1 MKQLL
6 SEHRWASTKS
16 EPLPS
21 CKSESIAACVGCV
34 YSFDLPREWQN
45 RSYMQVCEQNAAGIG
60 LIFLPASPCGRC
72 GPCDRHSVKPEAK
85 SEPARVEEEPSRR
98 LERVMMMMMMAGR
111 SKCTESRHEEQHRQ
125 NCNRQKMKTVQH
137 EHP

>member
-6 SEHRWASTKS
+6 SEHRWASTKFKT
-16 EPLPS
+16 LLS

-34 YSFDLPREWQN
+34 HSFDLPREWQN

-72 GPCDRHSVKPEAK
+72 GPCDRRETRSQVRTR
-85 SEPARVEEEPSRR
+85 SCRR
-98 LERVMMMMMMAGR
+98 RAITSSGERYDDDDDDDDDDDGR
-111 SKCTESRHEEQHRQ
+111 EK
-125 NCNRQKMKTVQH
+125 
-137 EHP
+137 